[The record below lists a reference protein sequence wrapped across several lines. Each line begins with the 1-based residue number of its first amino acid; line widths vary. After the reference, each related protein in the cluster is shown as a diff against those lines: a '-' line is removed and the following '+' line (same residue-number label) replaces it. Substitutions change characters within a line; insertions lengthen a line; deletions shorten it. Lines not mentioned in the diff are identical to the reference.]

1 MQMDG
6 LVKRQANLTSFKP
19 GENRYTR
26 KADRVAAKAAVLRAE
41 YDPSGKGLSP
51 IDENRLCLAAK
62 HLVIA
67 ETCNDPTECVRSTRT
82 AEYLLAKL
90 LRSSAARSA
99 PASLETARE
108 LLDRLTEGD
117 PPVAR

>member
-1 MQMDG
+1 MQTDG

-26 KADRVAAKAAVLRAE
+26 KADRVAAKVALLRAE
-41 YDPSGKGLSP
+41 YDPGGQGLSP

-62 HLVIA
+62 HLTIA
-67 ETCNDPTECVRSTRT
+67 ETSDDPTECVRSTRT

-90 LRSSAARSA
+90 SKPLAAPRLPAADQAALALELLLKRSSD
-99 PASLETARE
+99 EI
-108 LLDRLTEGD
+108 
-117 PPVAR
+117 